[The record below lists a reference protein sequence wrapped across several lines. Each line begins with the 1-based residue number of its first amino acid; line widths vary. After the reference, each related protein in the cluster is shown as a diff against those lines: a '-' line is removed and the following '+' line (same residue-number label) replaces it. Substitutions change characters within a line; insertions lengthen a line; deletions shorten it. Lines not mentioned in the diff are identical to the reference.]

1 MHKDQSQK
9 LPPSSSQTIS
19 NLDGETCCDAR
30 PPTDIEQRPYKKQTP
45 QLIEHACGLTQKVIH
60 P

>member
-1 MHKDQSQK
+1 MYKDQSQK
-9 LPPSSSQTIS
+9 LPPSSSQAKS

-30 PPTDIEQRPYKKQTP
+30 TPSDIEQRPCKKQTSH
-45 QLIEHACGLTQKVIH
+45 LSERIDEQKVIY